1 MKWLERY
8 YGEARPKTQQEDPR
22 GINLMGVVLLC
33 NVLPSGNGPMTL
45 RFLWRS
51 LRHSWTIT
59 AGFVLK
65 RALTDGAVC
74 RELSFGGAE
83 NANGISDEDVG
94 RYQGYFARDLAATI
108 DLRDLAGRLPLR
120 SRSSS
125 GCRPNRWWWPP
136 ATISSST
143 ARVRGRPP
151 GISALEIP
159 SWWNRPTTSCSE
171 TAGRMARRPS

>member
-8 YGEARPKTQQEDPR
+8 YGEARPETQQEDPR
-22 GINLMGVVLLC
+22 DINLAGVALLC
-33 NVLPSGNGPMTL
+33 NVPPRGNRPMTL

-51 LRHSWTIT
+51 LRQSWTIT
-59 AGFVLK
+59 AGLVLK

-74 RELSFGGAE
+74 CELFFSGAE

-94 RYQGYFARDLAATI
+94 RYQGYFARDSAATI
-108 DLRDLAGRLPLR
+108 DLRDLAGWLPSR

-125 GCRPNRWWWPP
+125 GCCPNRWRWPP
-136 ATISSST
+136 ATISLSK
-143 ARVRGRPP
+143 ARVLGRPP

-159 SWWNRPTTSCSE
+159 SLWNRPTK
-171 TAGRMARRPS
+171 